1 MRKKLFILLLAFSLI
16 PLLVVSY
23 ISREGILELGRLQSG
38 KLRSGMIKILTGEM
52 HQSAVDSAKLVQQ
65 QAVSLEFALKA
76 IRAEAE
82 DVLNDPV
89 RETPEV
95 YFAEDFNSK
104 STQPSDYGPSPQ
116 YYIISENGNR
126 SPASISL
133 EEPVFLYPEGK
144 DFLRKS
150 QDLGR
155 LYKLKPELK
164 QFFSEAGTALH
175 RVYICL
181 NSGLHMAYPGH
192 GNYPKG
198 YDPLKREWFTEAIK
212 RQTIVWDKFIDAST
226 GQQVYTL
233 SAPIRGRNGK
243 ILGVAAIDIQLVELL
258 RKEDLSSQWS
268 DAIQAFVVGPVAA
281 NEGVELRIWAES
293 GHREKNMSWMTG
305 LPNEVRYLQS
315 SNKAKISGMTTSIVK
330 GESGVLRM
338 PFNGVDSVWA
348 YAPFRGQGSYVMIV
362 PEKVITEVPDSAAM
376 QVLELSNNLYL
387 TVGTASLITIVTIAL
402 VAFFGS
408 RKIIRPLI
416 DMTRAAEKI
425 SEGDLSIHVEVK
437 TGDERETLAN
447 AFNSMVPKLQ
457 DHLRISKSLELA
469 QEVHENLLPE
479 IPPAVRGLDISGTS
493 ISCDETGGDYF
504 DFYTPPNGEGTGIL
518 LGDVTGHGVSAA
530 LLMTTGR
537 AHLKHASQH
546 KRALA
551 SRIEEVN
558 KLLCADIG
566 DTGRFMT
573 LFCMEIAADN
583 SSATYV
589 RAGHDPA
596 SVYTPSTGAKQD
608 LMGEPMLALGIFD
621 ESDYAEFSV
630 DLKEGDIIF
639 IGTDGIWEA
648 RNKEDEM
655 FGRERL
661 DKIIL
666 SNASRSAAEIQ
677 QEIISAVYKF
687 QDGMEQE
694 DDITLV
700 IIKIENF
707 NRE

>member
-1 MRKKLFILLLAFSLI
+1 MRKKLFILLLAFSLV

-23 ISREGILELGRLQSG
+23 ISREGIMELGRLQSD
-38 KLRSGMIKILTGEM
+38 KLRSGMIRILTGEM

-89 RETPEV
+89 RDTPEV
-95 YFAEDFNSK
+95 FFADDFNAK
-104 STQPSDYGPSPQ
+104 NTQPSDYGPSPQ
-116 YYIISENGNR
+116 YYIISENGNK
-126 SPASISL
+126 SPASVSL

-150 QDLGR
+150 KNIGR

-175 RVYICL
+175 RVYISL

-192 GNYPKG
+192 GNYPKE
-198 YDPLKREWFTEAIK
+198 YDPLKRPWFTEAIK
-212 RQTIVWDKFIDAST
+212 KKTIVWDKFVDAST

-243 ILGVAAIDIQLVELL
+243 ILGAAAIDIQLVELL

-268 DAIQAFVVGPVAA
+268 DAIQAFVVGPAA
-281 NEGVELRIWAES
+281 ADKGVGLRIWAES
-293 GHREKNMSWMTG
+293 GHREKDISWMTG
-305 LPNEVRYLQS
+305 LPNETRYLQS
-315 SNKAKISGMTTSIVK
+315 SDKDKMSIMVSAIVQGK
-330 GESGVLRM
+330 SGVMRM

-376 QVLELSNNLYL
+376 QAMELSNDLYL
-387 TVGTASLITIVTIAL
+387 TVGAASFFTILTIAL

-408 RKIIRPLI
+408 RRIIRPLM

-425 SEGDLSIHVEVK
+425 SEGDLSVHVDVK

-447 AFNSMVPKLQ
+447 AFNSMLPKLQ
-457 DHLRISKSLELA
+457 DHLRISKSMELA
-469 QEVHENLLPE
+469 QEVHENLLPAL
-479 IPPAVRGLDISGTS
+479 PPATNGLDISGTS

-504 DFYTPPNGEGTGIL
+504 DFYTPPSGEGIGIL

-546 KRALA
+546 QSPLA

-573 LFCMEIAADN
+573 LFCMEIAEDK

-596 SVYTPSTGAKQD
+596 TIYTPSSGEKID

-621 ESDYAEFSV
+621 ESDYAQFEV
-630 DLKEGDIIF
+630 NLKEGDIIF

-661 DKIIL
+661 DKVIL